1 MAPASDDGEVTP
13 PAIRIAGLTGL
24 PEIREGDDLVA
35 LVATAV
41 ARLRLPI
48 DDGDVF
54 VVTQKIVSKAEGR
67 VVRLDT
73 IEPSPLARAWAERCG
88 KDPRI
93 VELVLR
99 DSVRI
104 VRMDAGV
111 LVAETPHGFVCANAG
126 VDSSNVPEGCAA
138 RLPVDPDASARRLA
152 AGRSEERRVGK
163 ECRSRWSPYH

>member
-24 PEIREGDDLVA
+24 PEVREGDDLVA
-35 LVATAV
+35 LVAAAV

-73 IEPSPLARAWAERCG
+73 VEPSPLARAWAERCG
-88 KDPRI
+88 K
-93 VELVLR
+93 VERL
-99 DSVRI
+99 
-104 VRMDAGV
+104 GV
-111 LVAETPHGFVCANAG
+111 PTDEDHAVH
-126 VDSSNVPEGCAA
+126 
-138 RLPVDPDASARRLA
+138 SARFQ
-152 AGRSEERRVGK
+152 RRRHDTAQHPSN
-163 ECRSRWSPYH
+163 EC